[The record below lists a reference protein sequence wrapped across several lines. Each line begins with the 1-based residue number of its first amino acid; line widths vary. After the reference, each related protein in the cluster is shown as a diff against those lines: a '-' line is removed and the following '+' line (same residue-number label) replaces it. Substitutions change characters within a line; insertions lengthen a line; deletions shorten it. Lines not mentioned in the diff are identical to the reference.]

1 MSSEDITCEDITF
14 FQVIHWLGEDGEFK
28 LNNPEVVAQLWGAR
42 KNKPNM
48 NYEKLSRLNPTQ
60 NITLNGIICQTQGI
74 AVLLRRR
81 HDLQGARQEV
91 CLQVR
96 L

>member
-1 MSSEDITCEDITF
+1 MIGKDDITPLI

-48 NYEKLSRLNPTQ
+48 NYEKLSR
-60 NITLNGIICQTQGI
+60 
-74 AVLLRRR
+74 
-81 HDLQGARQEV
+81 
-91 CLQVR
+91 
-96 L
+96 

>member
-1 MSSEDITCEDITF
+1 MTRDDKNLLT

-48 NYEKLSRLNPTQ
+48 NYEKLSR
-60 NITLNGIICQTQGI
+60 
-74 AVLLRRR
+74 
-81 HDLQGARQEV
+81 
-91 CLQVR
+91 
-96 L
+96 